1 MFARR
6 HLQLMGFALT
16 AGCLVLGAFVVDWP
30 RTLQSIADA
39 NRPLIALAAL
49 LLVATFCIF
58 ALRWRQLIAVD
69 DPLPFRHV
77 FNFLMIGYLAN
88 AVLPARPGDI
98 IRAVLWRQSYHISF
112 SIGVA
117 SVVLERLFDVLAV
130 CMVGLSVSLVITLPA
145 AVVWALY
152 SFAGAAGG
160 LIAVLM
166 LVGWHQTSFHRL
178 LGRYPKLSSHPG
190 ARFAIE
196 WLRRFVLAI
205 NVVRS
210 PTRLALS
217 VALTCVGWGM
227 LGLYLMIMIIAF
239 RLPAPLAAALLVLVM
254 TNLGAAIPSS
264 PSSLGVYHV
273 LAVLGLSVWHIDT
286 SAAVAFAI
294 GSHALVITL
303 QILIGLVCAWFE
315 GWRIIGL
322 KRLATERDR
331 GNILPASRS

>member
-1 MFARR
+1 
-6 HLQLMGFALT
+6 MGFALT
-16 AGCLVLGAFVVDWP
+16 AGCLVLGAAVVDWP
-30 RTLQSIADA
+30 RTLQSIAEA
-39 NRPLIALAAL
+39 NRPLIALAVL
-49 LLVATFCIF
+49 LLVTTFCIF

-130 CMVGLSVSLVITLPA
+130 CMLGFSISVVITLPP

-152 SFAGAAGG
+152 SFAAAAVG
-160 LIAVLM
+160 LIAVLT
-166 LVGWHQTSFHRL
+166 LLSWRQTSVHRL
-178 LGRYPKLSSHPG
+178 LSRYPKLSSHPW

-196 WLRRFVLAI
+196 WLRRFVQAI
-205 NVVRS
+205 KVVRS

-217 VALTCVGWGM
+217 VALTCIGWAM
-227 LGLYLMIMIIAF
+227 LGLYLMIMVIAF

-273 LAVLGLSVWHIDT
+273 LAVLGLSLWNIDT

-303 QILIGLVCAWFE
+303 QILIGLICAWFE

-322 KRLATERDR
+322 KRLATEQDR
-331 GNILPASRS
+331 GNVLPASRS

>member
-1 MFARR
+1 VFARR
-6 HLQLMGFALT
+6 HLQFIGFALT

-39 NRPLIALAAL
+39 NRPLMALAVV
-49 LLVATFCIF
+49 LLVTTFCIF

-98 IRAVLWRQSYHISF
+98 IRAVLWRQSYHISL

-130 CMVGLSVSLVITLPA
+130 CMLGFSVSLVVTLPA

-152 SFAGAAGG
+152 SFAAAAVG

-166 LVGWHQTSFHRL
+166 LLSWRQTSVHRL
-178 LGRYPKLSSHPG
+178 LSHYPKLSSHPW
-190 ARFAIE
+190 AHFAIE
-196 WLRRFVLAI
+196 WLRRFVQAI

-217 VALTCVGWGM
+217 VALTCIGWAM
-227 LGLYLMIMIIAF
+227 LGLYLMIMVIAF

-273 LAVLGLSVWHIDT
+273 LAVLGLSLWNIDT

-315 GWRIIGL
+315 GWRIIAL
-322 KRLATERDR
+322 KRLATEQDR
-331 GNILPASRS
+331 GNVLPASRS

>member
-1 MFARR
+1 
-6 HLQLMGFALT
+6 MGFALT
-16 AGCLVLGAFVVDWP
+16 AGCLVVGAFVVDWP
-30 RTLQSIADA
+30 RTLQSIAGA
-39 NRPLIALAAL
+39 NRPLIALAVL
-49 LLVATFCIF
+49 LLVTTFCIF

-98 IRAVLWRQSYHISF
+98 IRAVLWRQSYNISF

-130 CMVGLSVSLVITLPA
+130 CMLGFSVSLVITLPA

-152 SFAGAAGG
+152 SFAAAAVG

-166 LVGWHQTSFHRL
+166 LLGWRQTSVHL
-178 LGRYPKLSSHPG
+178 LLSRYPKLSGHPG

-227 LGLYLMIMIIAF
+227 LGLYLMIMVMAF

-273 LAVLGLSVWHIDT
+273 LAVLGLSVWNIDT

-294 GSHALVITL
+294 GSHALAITL

-315 GWRIIGL
+315 GWKIIGL
-322 KRLATERDR
+322 KRLAAEENPGDM
-331 GNILPASRS
+331 LPASRL

>member
-1 MFARR
+1 
-6 HLQLMGFALT
+6 MGFALT

-39 NRPLIALAAL
+39 NRPLIALAVL

-69 DPLPFRHV
+69 DPLPFQHV

-152 SFAGAAGG
+152 NFAAAAVG

-166 LVGWHQTSFHRL
+166 LLSWRQTWVDRL
-178 LGRYPKLSSHPG
+178 LRYPKLSSHPW

-196 WLRRFVLAI
+196 WLRRFVQAI

-217 VALTCVGWGM
+217 VALTCIGWAM

-322 KRLATERDR
+322 KRLATEQDR
-331 GNILPASRS
+331 RNILPASRS

>member
-39 NRPLIALAAL
+39 NRPLIALAVL

-152 SFAGAAGG
+152 SFAAAAVG

-166 LVGWHQTSFHRL
+166 LLSWRQTSVDRL
-178 LGRYPKLSSHPG
+178 LRYPKLSSHPW

-196 WLRRFVLAI
+196 WLRRFVQAI

-217 VALTCVGWGM
+217 VALTCIGWAM

>member
-1 MFARR
+1 
-6 HLQLMGFALT
+6 MGFALT

-39 NRPLIALAAL
+39 NRPLIALAVL
-49 LLVATFCIF
+49 LLITTFCIF

-98 IRAVLWRQSYHISF
+98 IRALLWRQSYNISF

-117 SVVLERLFDVLAV
+117 SVVLERLFDVLAI
-130 CMVGLSVSLVITLPA
+130 CMVGFSVSFVVTLPA

-166 LVGWHQTSFHRL
+166 LVGWHQTSVHRL
-178 LGRYPKLSSHPG
+178 LGRYPKLSSHPW

-227 LGLYLMIMIIAF
+227 LALYLMIMIIAF
-239 RLPAPLAAALLVLVM
+239 RLPAPLAAALLILVM

-264 PSSLGVYHV
+264 PSSLGIYHV
-273 LAVLGLSVWHIDT
+273 LTVLALSVWNIDT

-303 QILIGLVCAWFE
+303 QILIGLMCAWFE
-315 GWRIIGL
+315 GSRIIGL
-322 KRLATERDR
+322 KRLATEENPGDM
-331 GNILPASRS
+331 LPVSRP

>member
-1 MFARR
+1 
-6 HLQLMGFALT
+6 L
-16 AGCLVLGAFVVDWP
+16 
-30 RTLQSIADA
+30 
-39 NRPLIALAAL
+39 
-49 LLVATFCIF
+49 
-58 ALRWRQLIAVD
+58 
-69 DPLPFRHV
+69 
-77 FNFLMIGYLAN
+77 
-88 AVLPARPGDI
+88 
-98 IRAVLWRQSYHISF
+98 

-130 CMVGLSVSLVITLPA
+130 CILGFSVSFVTTLPA
-145 AVVWALY
+145 AVVWVLY
-152 SFAGAAGG
+152 SFAAAAVG

-166 LVGWHQTSFHRL
+166 FLSWRQTSVDRL
-178 LGRYPKLSSHPG
+178 LRYPKLSSHPW

-196 WLRRFVLAI
+196 WLRRFVQAI

-227 LGLYLMIMIIAF
+227 LALYLMIMIIAF

-273 LAVLGLSVWHIDT
+273 LAVLGLSVWNIDT

-294 GSHALVITL
+294 GSHAVVITL

-315 GWRIIGL
+315 GWRIIRL
-322 KRLATERDR
+322 KRLATEQDR
-331 GNILPASRS
+331 ENILSASRS

>member
-1 MFARR
+1 
-6 HLQLMGFALT
+6 MGFALT
-16 AGCLVLGAFVVDWP
+16 AGCLVLGAVVVDWP
-30 RTLQSIADA
+30 RTLQSIAEA
-39 NRPLIALAAL
+39 NRPLIALAVL
-49 LLVATFCIF
+49 LLVTTFCIF

-130 CMVGLSVSLVITLPA
+130 CMLGFSISVVITLPP

-152 SFAGAAGG
+152 SFAAAAVG
-160 LIAVLM
+160 LIAVLT
-166 LVGWHQTSFHRL
+166 LLSWRQTSVHRL
-178 LGRYPKLSSHPG
+178 LSRYPKLSSHPW

-196 WLRRFVLAI
+196 WLRRFVQAI
-205 NVVRS
+205 KVVRS

-217 VALTCVGWGM
+217 VALTCIGWAM
-227 LGLYLMIMIIAF
+227 LGLYLMIMVIAF

-273 LAVLGLSVWHIDT
+273 LAVLGLSLWNIDT

-303 QILIGLVCAWFE
+303 QILIGLICAWFE

-322 KRLATERDR
+322 KRLATEQDR
-331 GNILPASRS
+331 GNVLPASRS

>member
-1 MFARR
+1 
-6 HLQLMGFALT
+6 MGFALT
-16 AGCLVLGAFVVDWP
+16 AGCLVLGAVVVDWP
-30 RTLQSIADA
+30 RTLQSIAEA
-39 NRPLIALAAL
+39 NRPLIALAVL
-49 LLVATFCIF
+49 LLVTTFCIF

-130 CMVGLSVSLVITLPA
+130 CMLGFSVSVVITLPP

-152 SFAGAAGG
+152 SFAAAAVG
-160 LIAVLM
+160 LIAVLT
-166 LVGWHQTSFHRL
+166 LLSWRQTSVHRL
-178 LGRYPKLSSHPG
+178 LSRYPKLSSHPW

-196 WLRRFVLAI
+196 WLRRFVQAI
-205 NVVRS
+205 KVVRS

-217 VALTCVGWGM
+217 VALTCIGWAM
-227 LGLYLMIMIIAF
+227 LGLYLMIMVIAF

-273 LAVLGLSVWHIDT
+273 LAVLGLSLWNIDT

-294 GSHALVITL
+294 GSHALVVTL

-322 KRLATERDR
+322 KRLATEQDR
-331 GNILPASRS
+331 GNILPAARS

>member
-1 MFARR
+1 
-6 HLQLMGFALT
+6 MGFALT
-16 AGCLVLGAFVVDWP
+16 AGCLVLGAAVVDWP
-30 RTLQSIADA
+30 RTLQSIAEA
-39 NRPLIALAAL
+39 NRPLIALAVL
-49 LLVATFCIF
+49 LLVTTFCIF

-130 CMVGLSVSLVITLPA
+130 CMLGFSVSVVITLPP

-152 SFAGAAGG
+152 SFAAAAVG
-160 LIAVLM
+160 LIAVLT
-166 LVGWHQTSFHRL
+166 LLSWRQTSVHRL
-178 LGRYPKLSSHPG
+178 LSSYPKLSSHPW

-196 WLRRFVLAI
+196 WLRRFVQAI
-205 NVVRS
+205 KVVRS

-217 VALTCVGWGM
+217 VALTCIGWAM
-227 LGLYLMIMIIAF
+227 LGLYLMIMVIAF

-273 LAVLGLSVWHIDT
+273 LAVLGLSLWNIDT

-294 GSHALVITL
+294 GSHALVVTL

-322 KRLATERDR
+322 KRLATEQDR
-331 GNILPASRS
+331 GNILPAARS

>member
-1 MFARR
+1 
-6 HLQLMGFALT
+6 MGFALT

-39 NRPLIALAAL
+39 NRPLIALAVL

-98 IRAVLWRQSYHISF
+98 IRAVLWRQSYHISL

-130 CMVGLSVSLVITLPA
+130 CMLGFSVSFVITLPA

-152 SFAGAAGG
+152 SFAAAAVG
-160 LIAVLM
+160 LIAILM
-166 LVGWHQTSFHRL
+166 LLSWRQTWVHRL
-178 LGRYPKLSSHPG
+178 LSRYPKLSSHPW

-196 WLRRFVLAI
+196 WLRRFVQAI

-210 PTRLALS
+210 PTRLVLS
-217 VALTCVGWGM
+217 VALTCIGWAM

-273 LAVLGLSVWHIDT
+273 LAVLGLSVWNINT

-322 KRLATERDR
+322 KRLATEQDR

>member
-1 MFARR
+1 VLARR
-6 HLQLMGFALT
+6 HLQFMGFALT
-16 AGCLVLGAFVVDWP
+16 AGCLVLGAAVVDWP
-30 RTLQSIADA
+30 RTLQSIAEA
-39 NRPLIALAAL
+39 NRPLIALAVL
-49 LLVATFCIF
+49 LLVTTFCIF

-130 CMVGLSVSLVITLPA
+130 CMLGFSVSVVITLPP

-152 SFAGAAGG
+152 SFAAAAVG
-160 LIAVLM
+160 LIAVLT
-166 LVGWHQTSFHRL
+166 LLSWRQTSVHRL
-178 LGRYPKLSSHPG
+178 LSRYPKLSSHPW

-196 WLRRFVLAI
+196 WLRRFVQAI
-205 NVVRS
+205 KVVRS

-217 VALTCVGWGM
+217 VALTCIGWAM
-227 LGLYLMIMIIAF
+227 LGLYLMIMVIAF

-273 LAVLGLSVWHIDT
+273 LAVLGLSLWNIDT

-294 GSHALVITL
+294 GSHALVVTL

-322 KRLATERDR
+322 KRLATEQDR
-331 GNILPASRS
+331 GNILPAARS

>member
-1 MFARR
+1 
-6 HLQLMGFALT
+6 MGFALT

-39 NRPLIALAAL
+39 NRPLIALAVL

-69 DPLPFRHV
+69 DPLPFQHV

-145 AVVWALY
+145 AMVWALY
-152 SFAGAAGG
+152 SFAAAAVG

-166 LVGWHQTSFHRL
+166 LLSWRQSSVDRL
-178 LGRYPKLSSHPG
+178 LRYPKLSCHPW

-196 WLRRFVLAI
+196 WLRRFVQAI

-210 PTRLALS
+210 PTRLVLS
-217 VALTCVGWGM
+217 VALTCIGWAM

-273 LAVLGLSVWHIDT
+273 LAVLGLSVWNIDT

-322 KRLATERDR
+322 KRLATEQDR

>member
-1 MFARR
+1 
-6 HLQLMGFALT
+6 MGFALT
-16 AGCLVLGAFVVDWP
+16 AGCLVLGAAVVDWP
-30 RTLQSIADA
+30 RTLQSIAEA
-39 NRPLIALAAL
+39 NRPLIALAVL
-49 LLVATFCIF
+49 LLVTTFCIF

-130 CMVGLSVSLVITLPA
+130 CMLGFSVSVVITLPP

-152 SFAGAAGG
+152 SFAAAAVG
-160 LIAVLM
+160 LIAVLT
-166 LVGWHQTSFHRL
+166 LLSWRQTSVHRL
-178 LGRYPKLSSHPG
+178 LSRYPKLSSHPW

-196 WLRRFVLAI
+196 WLRRFVQAI
-205 NVVRS
+205 KVVRS

-217 VALTCVGWGM
+217 VALTCIGWAM
-227 LGLYLMIMIIAF
+227 LGLYLMIMVIAF

-273 LAVLGLSVWHIDT
+273 LAVLGLSLWNIDT

-294 GSHALVITL
+294 GSHALVVTL

-322 KRLATERDR
+322 KRLATEQDR
-331 GNILPASRS
+331 GNILPAARS

>member
-1 MFARR
+1 
-6 HLQLMGFALT
+6 MGFALT

-39 NRPLIALAAL
+39 NQPLIWLAVL
-49 LLVATFCIF
+49 LLLTTFCIF

-98 IRAVLWRQSYHISF
+98 IRAVLWRQSYNISF

-130 CMVGLSVSLVITLPA
+130 CMLGFGVSLVITLPT

-152 SFAGAAGG
+152 SFAAAAVS
-160 LIAVLM
+160 LIAALM
-166 LVGWHQTSFHRL
+166 LLGWRQTAVHRL
-178 LGRYPKLSSHPG
+178 LSRYPKLSSHHG
-190 ARFAIE
+190 VRFAIE

-217 VALTCVGWGM
+217 VALTWVGWGM
-227 LGLYLMIMIIAF
+227 LALYLMIMIIAF

-273 LAVLGLSVWHIDT
+273 LAVLGLSVWNIDT

-294 GSHALVITL
+294 ASHALVIAL

-322 KRLATERDR
+322 KRLATEQDR

>member
-1 MFARR
+1 
-6 HLQLMGFALT
+6 
-16 AGCLVLGAFVVDWP
+16 
-30 RTLQSIADA
+30 
-39 NRPLIALAAL
+39 L
-49 LLVATFCIF
+49 L
-58 ALRWRQLIAVD
+58 
-69 DPLPFRHV
+69 
-77 FNFLMIGYLAN
+77 
-88 AVLPARPGDI
+88 
-98 IRAVLWRQSYHISF
+98 S
-112 SIGVA
+112 
-117 SVVLERLFDVLAV
+117 
-130 CMVGLSVSLVITLPA
+130 
-145 AVVWALY
+145 
-152 SFAGAAGG
+152 
-160 LIAVLM
+160 
-166 LVGWHQTSFHRL
+166 
-178 LGRYPKLSSHPG
+178 RYPKLSSHPW

-227 LGLYLMIMIIAF
+227 LGLYLMIMVIAF
-239 RLPAPLAAALLVLVM
+239 KLPAPLAAALLVLVV

-273 LAVLGLSVWHIDT
+273 LAVLGLSLWNIDT

-322 KRLATERDR
+322 KRLATEHDR

>member
-1 MFARR
+1 VFVRR
-6 HLQLMGFALT
+6 HLQFMGFTLT
-16 AGCLVLGAFVVDWP
+16 AGCLLLGAFVVDWP
-30 RTLQSIADA
+30 LTLQSIADA
-39 NRPLIALAAL
+39 NRPLIALAVVL
-49 LLVATFCIF
+49 LIATFCIF
-58 ALRWRQLIAVD
+58 ALRWRQLIAID

-98 IRAVLWRQSYHISF
+98 IRAVLWRQSYKISF

-130 CMVGLSVSLVITLPA
+130 CMLGFSVSLVITLPA

-152 SFAGAAGG
+152 SFAAAAGG
-160 LIAVLM
+160 LIVVLM
-166 LVGWHQTSFHRL
+166 LLGWRQTSFQL
-178 LGRYPKLSSHPG
+178 LLSRYPKLSSHPG
-190 ARFAIE
+190 ARFVIE

-227 LGLYLMIMIIAF
+227 LGLYLMIMVIAF
-239 RLPAPLAAALLVLVM
+239 RLPAPLAAALLVLVL

-273 LAVLGLSVWHIDT
+273 LAVLGLSVWNIDT

-303 QILIGLVCAWFE
+303 QILIGLACAWFE

-322 KRLATERDR
+322 KRLATEENSGDM
-331 GNILPASRS
+331 LPASRP

>member
-6 HLQLMGFALT
+6 HLQFMGFALT

-30 RTLQSIADA
+30 RTLQSVADA
-39 NRPLIALAAL
+39 NRPLIALAVL
-49 LLVATFCIF
+49 LLVTTFCVF
-58 ALRWRQLIAVD
+58 ALRWRQLIAVN
-69 DPLPFRHV
+69 DPPPFQHV
-77 FNFLMIGYLAN
+77 FNLLMIGYLSN

-98 IRAVLWRQSYHISF
+98 IRAMLWRQSYNISF

-130 CMVGLSVSLVITLPA
+130 CMLGFSVSFVITLPA
-145 AVVWALY
+145 AVVWVLY
-152 SFAGAAGG
+152 SFAAAAVG

-166 LVGWHQTSFHRL
+166 LLSWRETSVHRL
-178 LGRYPKLSSHPG
+178 LSRYPKLSSHPG

-217 VALTCVGWGM
+217 VALTCVGWGL
-227 LGLYLMIMIIAF
+227 LGLYLMIMVIAF
-239 RLPAPLAAALLVLVM
+239 RLPAPLAAAVLVLVM

-273 LAVLGLSVWHIDT
+273 LAVLGLSVWNIDT

-294 GSHALVITL
+294 GSHALVTTL

-315 GWRIIGL
+315 GWRIISL
-322 KRLATERDR
+322 KRLATEQNPGDL
-331 GNILPASRS
+331 LPAARP

>member
-1 MFARR
+1 M
-6 HLQLMGFALT
+6 
-16 AGCLVLGAFVVDWP
+16 
-30 RTLQSIADA
+30 
-39 NRPLIALAAL
+39 
-49 LLVATFCIF
+49 
-58 ALRWRQLIAVD
+58 
-69 DPLPFRHV
+69 
-77 FNFLMIGYLAN
+77 
-88 AVLPARPGDI
+88 
-98 IRAVLWRQSYHISF
+98 LWRQSYNISF

-130 CMVGLSVSLVITLPA
+130 CLLGFSVSFVITLPA
-145 AVVWALY
+145 AVIWALY
-152 SFAGAAGG
+152 SFAAAAVG

-166 LVGWHQTSFHRL
+166 LLGRQQTSVHRL
-178 LGRYPKLSSHPG
+178 LSRYPSLSSHPW

-217 VALTCVGWGM
+217 VVLTCVGWGM
-227 LGLYLMIMIIAF
+227 LGLYLMIMVIAF
-239 RLPAPLAAALLVLVM
+239 QLPAPLAAALLVLVV

-273 LAVLGLSVWHIDT
+273 LAVLGLSLWDIDT

-322 KRLATERDR
+322 KRLATEQDR
-331 GNILPASRS
+331 GSILPAARS